1 MVEPPLRGRR
11 RRIRGLQ
18 DGQSH
23 LFPRPK
29 KLPSVLI
36 HSGGGGKNLEVN
48 STEGLAFSVRE
59 EEGGRVVIAEIAGK
73 VFFLFFLPMSI
84 CRDFS
89 FGVLSFSFLPKFKKR
104 KTGELNQPFPLLHNC
119 GNRRITGKLPLLSAY
134 TSAAEK
140 QMRISPLSIFSHNIV
155 FCPRKQDSLF
165 TKVQGIWIFLL
176 GETFAQ
182 SPTVSPHHSRRLS
195 ALSRLGWKTQHVN
208 VNCL

>member
-1 MVEPPLRGRR
+1 MVEPPLGGRR

-48 STEGLAFSVRE
+48 STEGLAFSVRGE
-59 EEGGRVVIAEIAGK
+59 EEGRVVVAEIAGK
-73 VFFLFFLPMSI
+73 VFFLLFLPMSI

-104 KTGELNQPFPLLHNC
+104 KTGELNQPFPLLPNC
-119 GNRRITGKLPLLSAY
+119 GNRRITGKLPLLSAF
-134 TSAAEK
+134 TSRRKNRCEFRHSAH
-140 QMRISPLSIFSHNIV
+140 SPTILYFFHESRTLCLQKYKEFGYFCLVKLS
-155 FCPRKQDSLF
+155 P
-165 TKVQGIWIFLL
+165 KVQQFCRI
-176 GETFAQ
+176 T
-182 SPTVSPHHSRRLS
+182 RRGS